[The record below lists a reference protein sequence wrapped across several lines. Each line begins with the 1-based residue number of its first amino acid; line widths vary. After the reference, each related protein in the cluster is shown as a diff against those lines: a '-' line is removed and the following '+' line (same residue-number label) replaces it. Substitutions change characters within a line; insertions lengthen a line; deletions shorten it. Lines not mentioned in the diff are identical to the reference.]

1 MNHLNTFKRVLV
13 TMGVLFLVAQI
24 LACKGSTSIDSGTL
38 DTGIYSNDFFGFSLT
53 LPDDWHPLDQGGMN
67 KVTQAG
73 GSALAGKNKK
83 IKVSIQAAKNGS
95 YNLLMAYQHP
105 LGTRVPFNPAIGAVA
120 QKVDKLP
127 GIKSGRD
134 YLLYIKR
141 FMANSRVRMS
151 FSPKIE
157 RVNIDGVDF
166 DQLYAEA
173 NMGQTV
179 VSQEYYA
186 SVQKGYVLSFIL
198 SYVDDDQ
205 YDVLQESI
213 ESIMFY

>member
-1 MNHLNTFKRVLV
+1 MNHLHLFKRFLV
-13 TMGVLFLVAQI
+13 TIGVLFFVTQI
-24 LACKGSTSIDSGTL
+24 LSCSGSGNVGSGSL
-38 DTGIYSNDFFGFSLT
+38 DTGIYSSDYFGFLLI
-53 LPDDWHPLDQGGMN
+53 LPDDWHPLDQGGMSA
-67 KVTQAG
+67 VTQAG
-73 GSALAGKNKK
+73 GSAIAGKNKK
-83 IKVSIQAAKNGS
+83 TQASIQAAKNGS
-95 YNLLMAYQHP
+95 YNLVMAYQHP
-105 LGTRVPFNPAIGAVA
+105 VGTRVPFNPAIGAVA

-127 GIKSGRD
+127 GVQSGRD

-141 FMANSRVRMS
+141 FMAQSRLRMS

-166 DQLYAEA
+166 DHLYAEA

-213 ESIMFY
+213 GSIMFY